1 MVVAILILGKNKR
14 VMAKFKGSRSHNKL
28 QNASHTLTEFT
39 QGKCKCNSYILIYL
53 TSYGSSCVK

>member
-28 QNASHTLTEFT
+28 QNASHTLTEF
-39 QGKCKCNSYILIYL
+39 KCKCNSYILIYL